1 MRLWSSD
8 EASFE
13 ALLEVEDGEEWESLR
28 RKEDIG
34 GDGFKGKKAVD
45 GRACEGPDEQSV
57 LVCGISGVTNSSTVM
72 LVTG

>member
-13 ALLEVEDGEEWESLR
+13 ALLGLEDGEEWESLR
-28 RKEDIG
+28 RKEDIWR
-34 GDGFKGKKAVD
+34 DGFGGKEAVEV
-45 GRACEGPDEQSV
+45 RRSSSRP
-57 LVCGISGVTNSSTVM
+57 VCGISGVTNSSTVM